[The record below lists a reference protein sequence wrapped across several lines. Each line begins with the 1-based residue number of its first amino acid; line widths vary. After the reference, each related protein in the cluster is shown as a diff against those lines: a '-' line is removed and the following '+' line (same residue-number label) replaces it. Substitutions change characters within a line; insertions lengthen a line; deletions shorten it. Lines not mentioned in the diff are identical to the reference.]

1 MCFVSKITCRF
12 LSGSVMTRAAAVLE
26 MVGQTKVRFL
36 TMAQVLPAF
45 HQTVPFGDNF
55 NQHLF
60 VDRKGK

>member
-1 MCFVSKITCRF
+1 
-12 LSGSVMTRAAAVLE
+12 MTRAAAVLK